1 MLEQD
6 AARLIREQGW
16 KIAKGPYLNARLAS
30 LGVFM
35 WSIKSILSQE
45 DLKQRGIKV
54 TKSGKKGGTERTVRF
69 VGEVQGGV
77 LVSLRHV
84 STSERKRIGSRLHR
98 PGRKSRKDAAPKS
111 D

>member
-16 KIAKGPYLNARLAS
+16 NIAKGPYLNTRLAS
-30 LGVFM
+30 RGVFM
-35 WSIKSILSQE
+35 WSIKSSLSQE
-45 DLKQRGIKV
+45 DLKKRGIKV
-54 TKSGKKGGTERTVRF
+54 AKSDKQGGTERTVRF
-69 VGEVQGGV
+69 IGEVRDGS

-84 STSERKRIGSRLHR
+84 STSERKKIGSRLHR